1 MVLYNYLNHS
11 VAIKSKSI
19 QPFRKTNKEKWI
31 SSVSVE
37 WRTRDLLWRVWTR
50 TCIEP
55 PGRVTSWHPWTAW
68 QDCQP
73 SAGRPSPKLPCKSY
87 KLGAVKSKYH
97 WNLVREGRTQCRTL
111 VYNTCMHMLITGS
124 DPNTNSF
131 GFRVLRFRFPT
142 PGRDGRGRRTWWVL
156 CSSTAKGPAK
166 TGVARCCSPSRR
178 RQEKEGHER
187 GRGLNRWTGKSF
199 IAGGGGALRRR
210 PTEYGP
216 TSHVR
221 NRPMRALNKT
231 GE

>member
-73 SAGRPSPKLPCKSY
+73 SAGTTSPKLPCKSH
-87 KLGAVKSKYH
+87 KLGAGKSKYH
-97 WNLVREGRTQCRTL
+97 WNLVRDRGGPTIEHFL
-111 VYNTCMHMLITGS
+111 VRNIYILGTGS
-124 DPNTNSF
+124 DPNTNSL
-131 GFRVLRFRFPT
+131 GFRVLRFEHQEGKRRG
-142 PGRDGRGRRTWWVL
+142 GRT
-156 CSSTAKGPAK
+156 
-166 TGVARCCSPSRR
+166 
-178 RQEKEGHER
+178 
-187 GRGLNRWTGKSF
+187 
-199 IAGGGGALRRR
+199 
-210 PTEYGP
+210 
-216 TSHVR
+216 
-221 NRPMRALNKT
+221 
-231 GE
+231 